1 MQERRKVKTIWGV
14 DKLNWGDSLI
24 SCLYIPVIMNYGNDY
39 DLFCCFLY
47 VKVEAKRKN
56 FRVNDPDILIAYC
69 KSIGVDL
76 KPINSFLY

>member
-1 MQERRKVKTIWGV
+1 
-14 DKLNWGDSLI
+14 
-24 SCLYIPVIMNYGNDY
+24 MNYGNDY